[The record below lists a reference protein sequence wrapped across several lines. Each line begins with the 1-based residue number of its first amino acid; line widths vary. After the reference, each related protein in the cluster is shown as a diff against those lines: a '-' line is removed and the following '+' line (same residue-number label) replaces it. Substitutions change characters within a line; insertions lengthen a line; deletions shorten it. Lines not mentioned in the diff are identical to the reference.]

1 MTDAQERARG
11 SVGFRVAGGAVL
23 VAGLVLVAVHGAAVV
38 RDLSFVDE
46 AVTLEAPGRYRVQ
59 AARASTW
66 TLLQDLTSTGVR
78 EPVRVKV
85 RAVGD
90 TAVLDVKGSA
100 QAYRYSRHGVHG
112 FSAYDFRVPGAG
124 EYEVE
129 LSSGAAVNLRL
140 IDDVG
145 GRLLHA
151 RRGMVRAAAL
161 GGGAVA
167 LACALFTLGVVARR
181 RPRAR
186 VVAPR
191 QAPAMPPVSTKAQVT
206 STRAAAPPPRS
217 LQVLPALAT
226 SVALERYKLPA
237 PQKPS
242 PPRANTR
249 PDTSRVP
256 SVA

>member
-1 MTDAQERARG
+1 MADVRERARG

-23 VAGLVLVAVHGAAVV
+23 VAGLVLVVVHGAAVV
-38 RDLSFVDE
+38 RVLSFVDE
-46 AVTLEAPGRYRVQ
+46 AVTLEAPGRYRVR

-66 TLLQDLTSTGVR
+66 TLLQDLSSAGVR

-90 TAVLDVKGSA
+90 TAVLDVEGSA

-151 RRGMVRAAAL
+151 RRGMVRAGAL
-161 GGGAVA
+161 GAGALA
-167 LACALFTLGVVARR
+167 LACALFTLGIVARQ
-181 RPRAR
+181 RPRER

-191 QAPAMPPVSTKAQVT
+191 RPPALPSMDTRGQRSSTTAT
-206 STRAAAPPPRS
+206 AAPPRS
-217 LQVLPALAT
+217 LQVLPALST

-237 PQKPS
+237 PEKPA
-242 PPRANTR
+242 PPRARTR